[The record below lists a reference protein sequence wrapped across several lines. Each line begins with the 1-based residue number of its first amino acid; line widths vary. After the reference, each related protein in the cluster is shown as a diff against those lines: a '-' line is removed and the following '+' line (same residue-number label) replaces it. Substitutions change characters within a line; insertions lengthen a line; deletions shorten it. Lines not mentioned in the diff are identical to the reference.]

1 MGRDTQGRGLHLA
14 DDDDRPPHLRQ
25 RFRDFA
31 ESEHLRL
38 LQASYL
44 IGAALFFA
52 ALLGEHF
59 AFGQRLGFEDVAAA
73 CAFVVAQMAFLGW
86 RVAARL
92 PSLRPEGRAAIIVAN
107 GWMWVLL
114 SVIHTN
120 AADTAPYMYEF
131 VLIQIVFCYFFAGL
145 AQYYAILGGLLIGL
159 SLPLL
164 QLLVGDAGSEAMAR
178 GVFVL
183 LAVNAVGSAGRW
195 WIEQN
200 QRSQFATHL
209 LLRSQA
215 MTDPLTG
222 LANRRGLHRGLEGAM
237 HIAQREGK
245 HLAIA
250 LLDLDG
256 FKPIND
262 RFGHAA
268 GDDVLREVAARLRV
282 VARRSTDTVARL
294 GGDEFAVIWAA
305 RTIPDLYALA
315 DRLHET
321 TREISM
327 RFAEGDPGLART
339 SASLGVLVI
348 RKPDPAQDLGRLL
361 DRADRLSMMVKRI
374 GGRAMI
380 LRESEEPR
388 RVRMKSR
395 AQDAVP
401 PPRFRLGP
409 SGFGERPADF

>member
-1 MGRDTQGRGLHLA
+1 MANDARLPDAAEVDEHDRPLHL
-14 DDDDRPPHLRQ
+14 RP
-25 RFRDFA
+25 RFHEFA
-31 ESEHLRL
+31 EAEHLRL

-44 IGAALFFA
+44 IGAVLFFA

-59 AFGQRLGFEDVAAA
+59 AFGQRFGLTDITGACGFVL
-73 CAFVVAQMAFLGW
+73 AQILFLGT
-86 RVAARL
+86 RVALDL
-92 PSLRPEGRAAIIVAN
+92 PSLRPGGRAALIVAN

-114 SVIHTN
+114 SVAHTVP
-120 AADTAPYMYEF
+120 ADSAPYVYEF
-131 VLIQIVFCYFFAGL
+131 VLIQIVFCYFFSGL
-145 AQYYAILGGLLIGL
+145 SQHFAIAGGLLIGL
-159 SLPLL
+159 ALPVALL
-164 QLLVGDAGSEAMAR
+164 AVGNAGSEAMAR
-178 GVFVL
+178 GMFVL

-200 QRSQFATHL
+200 QHSQFATQL

-250 LLDLDG
+250 LLDLDR

-268 GDDVLREVAARLRV
+268 GDDVLRETASRLRA

-294 GGDEFAVIWAA
+294 GGDEFAVIWAS
-305 RTIPDLYALA
+305 RSIPDLYALA

-321 TREISM
+321 TRQISM
-327 RFAEGDPGLART
+327 RFAEGEDGVAQT

-348 RKPDPAQDLGRLL
+348 RKPDPAQDLGKLL
-361 DRADRLSMMVKRI
+361 ARADGLSMMVKRI

-380 LRESEEPR
+380 LREWEEPR
-388 RVRMKSR
+388 RLRMR
-395 AQDAVP
+395 AQAATADREL
-401 PPRFRLGP
+401 PRFRLG
-409 SGFGERPADF
+409 SAGTRES